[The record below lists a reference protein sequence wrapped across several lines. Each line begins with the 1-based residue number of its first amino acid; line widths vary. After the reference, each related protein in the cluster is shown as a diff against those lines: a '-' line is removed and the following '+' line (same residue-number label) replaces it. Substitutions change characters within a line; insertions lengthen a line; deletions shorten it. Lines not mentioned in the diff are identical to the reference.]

1 MVPIKDVF
9 SVNKNNELNKETL
22 SRIASSGYSYVTIYD
37 GQKENIIGTIR
48 AKQLIDM
55 EFARKK
61 ISELDNLVRPLLYI
75 QSDTSL
81 FEMLMIFKQRKTKI
95 AFVIDKPD

>member
-37 GQKENIIGTIR
+37 GEKENIIGTIR
-48 AKQLIDM
+48 AK
-55 EFARKK
+55 
-61 ISELDNLVRPLLYI
+61 
-75 QSDTSL
+75 
-81 FEMLMIFKQRKTKI
+81 
-95 AFVIDKPD
+95 